1 MRHWLIIA
9 VIAAFGV
16 IRTQAQVEIFIDGSD
31 KSDTVIVFGVTTF
44 NRPITRSFTV
54 RNATD
59 STIRIVP
66 SRTDI
71 TGQQSPVVNEFEGLF
86 SNEDITPQT
95 TRSLNV
101 RYRADVAF
109 FPADSVAEVRLVLD
123 VLRLPS
129 QSPVQRKV
137 LILRG
142 IKTGNVLGTLQQ
154 HIRFDSVYIATSIAR
169 QVRYT
174 VQSLLPVRFPVTS
187 QRLLLRTPSLGPQE
201 IQVDTFARVE
211 FPERGII
218 DWNVS
223 YRPLDRGRDSADF
236 ELRYVNADNAR
247 DTIVMTRISGVGVEQ
262 RVDIVG
268 ASASGVN
275 SPIVV
280 AQPDTVIVSDVLPGS
295 PVNLNIRLRNSG
307 NADVHIDSIAVVH
320 LKGKGAF
327 TLSPSAKSIGVDRVD
342 TVTLGFAPSQSGEF
356 IARLDVFTDLQRR
369 GFGDVSSDA
378 ARRSLIV
385 IGRARSIVKVVPE
398 PLSLGPVIVS
408 STCSDEASA
417 PVEISNLG
425 NTDIRVDSVTVSPP
439 DAGLV
444 VSPQQFLLPAGATRT
459 LQCSFKAG
467 LPGRIAGDIV
477 LHSTG
482 VESRRPIA
490 FVATAVLAD
499 TLALH
504 TVANVSARPGTVV
517 AIPVVVGAGFVRGL
531 QRASLV
537 VDFNPSVAA
546 IIDLQ
551 RERTASSNAIAS
563 VQPRPQGAVIGLRD
577 DAGFTA
583 GDTLVTLR
591 MRLFLGDSSS
601 TRVVINP
608 DISTVGLAECPDLLP
623 LRVRAGRVSI
633 DSVCGL
639 SYKTAVGGLMTFR
652 AGVLPNPAFDVA
664 TVAVVAEEGKMV
676 TVDVLDALGRP
687 CIETM
692 QLMCSDAITTA
703 SIDVSMLPP
712 AAYAVVVRM
721 GDGVQTIPLVVQ
733 R

>member
-9 VIAAFGV
+9 AITALGIV
-16 IRTQAQVEIFIDGSD
+16 RTQAQVEIFIDESA

-44 NRPITRSFTV
+44 NRPLTRSFTV

-59 STIRIVP
+59 STVRIVP

-71 TGQQSPVVNEFEGLF
+71 SGQQSPVVNEFEGLF
-86 SNEDITPQT
+86 SNEDISPQT

-129 QSPVQRKV
+129 QSPIQRKV

-142 IKTGNVLGTLQQ
+142 LKTGNVLGTVQR
-154 HIRFDSVYIATSIAR
+154 HVRFDSVYLATPMAR
-169 QVRYT
+169 QVTYT
-174 VQSLLPVRFPVTS
+174 VQNLLPVRFPVVS

-211 FPERGII
+211 FPERGAI
-218 DWNVS
+218 DWKVS

-236 ELRYVNADNAR
+236 ELRYVNADNVR

-262 RVDIVG
+262 RIDIVG
-268 ASASGVN
+268 ASASGVS

-280 AQPDTVIVSDVLPGS
+280 AQPDTVIVSDVLAGS
-295 PVNLNIRLRNSG
+295 VVNLNVRLRNAG
-307 NADVHIDSIAVVH
+307 NADVHIDSIVVVPI
-320 LKGKGAF
+320 KGQGAF
-327 TLSPSAKSIGVDRVD
+327 TLSRFATSIGIDRTD
-342 TVTLGFAPSQSGEF
+342 TVSVGFAPSQRGEC
-356 IARLDVFTDLQRR
+356 IARLDVFTDLLRR
-369 GFGDVSSDA
+369 GFGDVPSEA

-385 IGRARSIVKVVPE
+385 IGRARSSVKVVPE

-408 STCSDEASA
+408 STCSNEASA
-417 PVEISNLG
+417 QVEISNLG

-439 DAGLV
+439 DAGITV
-444 VSPQQFLLPAGATRT
+444 TPQQYLLPAGAVRT
-459 LQCSFKAG
+459 LQCSFRAG
-467 LPGRIAGDIV
+467 FPGRITGDVV

-482 VESRRPIA
+482 VEPRRPIP
-490 FVATAVLAD
+490 FVATAISAD

-504 TVANVSARPGTVV
+504 TVADASARPGSVV
-517 AIPVVVGAGFVRGL
+517 AVPVVVGSGFVRGL
-531 QRASLV
+531 QRASLFV
-537 VDFNPSVAA
+537 NFNPSVAA

-551 RERTASSNAIAS
+551 RQGTASATALAS
-563 VQPRPQGAVIGLRD
+563 IDARPQGAVVDLRD
-577 DAGFTA
+577 DAGFGE
-583 GDTLVTLR
+583 GDTLITLR

-608 DISTVGLAECPDLLP
+608 DNSTVGLAECPDLLP

-639 SYKTAVGGLMTFR
+639 SYKTAVSGLKTFR
-652 AGVLPNPAFDVA
+652 AGVLPNPAFDGA
-664 TVAVVAEEGKMV
+664 TVAVIAQQGSVMS
-676 TVDVLDALGRP
+676 VDVLDALGRP
-687 CIETM
+687 CVQTM
-692 QLMCSDAITTA
+692 QVVCTDAITTA
-703 SIDVSMLPP
+703 TIDVSMLPP

-721 GDGVQTIPLVVQ
+721 GDGMQTIPLVVQ